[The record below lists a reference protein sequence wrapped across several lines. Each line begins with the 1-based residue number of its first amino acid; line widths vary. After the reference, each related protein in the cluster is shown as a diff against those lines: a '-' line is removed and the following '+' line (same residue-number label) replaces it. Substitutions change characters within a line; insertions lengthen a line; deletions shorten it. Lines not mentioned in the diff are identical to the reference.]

1 VGSDGVFYAVTPSHI
16 HSVTNLTMV
25 SYLPAI
31 FALVV
36 GAAGWFYIFYSRAAV
51 KLRGVESSS
60 ANRLRIR
67 LRQIGGVA
75 MMLLGAAFYA
85 GYVAI
90 DHGRVETASAL
101 FFAVLGLLAVI
112 IVLGLVDLR
121 LTNRL
126 RQSRDN
132 QDEQQ

>member
-1 VGSDGVFYAVTPSHI
+1 MVG
-16 HSVTNLTMV
+16 
-25 SYLPAI
+25 YLPVI

-51 KLRGVESSS
+51 KLRGVEAAA

-67 LRQIGGVA
+67 LRQIGGGA

-90 DHGRVETASAL
+90 DYGRVESASAL
-101 FFAVLGLLAVI
+101 FFVVLGLLAVI
-112 IVLGLVDLR
+112 IILGLVDLR
-121 LTNRL
+121 LTNKL
-126 RQSRDN
+126 RRSRDN
-132 QDEQQ
+132 QDELQ